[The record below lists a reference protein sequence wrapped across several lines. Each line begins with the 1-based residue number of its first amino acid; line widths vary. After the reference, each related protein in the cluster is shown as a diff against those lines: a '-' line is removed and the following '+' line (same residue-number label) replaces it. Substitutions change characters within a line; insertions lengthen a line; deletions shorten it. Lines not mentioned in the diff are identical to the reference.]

1 MLRPRTVGLLG
12 GVFLF
17 ALFFVIS
24 RWVALQLPGW
34 AALALE
40 ALGWMIILGAAAWV
54 TRRWLAPVLV
64 GAAGVLMTAGERAAD
79 RLGSS
84 HNHKSVWGVLCHLC
98 LVWRAPRFSLAPCG

>member
-1 MLRPRTVGLLG
+1 M
-12 GVFLF
+12 F

-79 RLGSS
+79 RLVSS
-84 HNHKSVWGVLCHLC
+84 HNDNELVLGVFVSPLL
-98 LVWRAPRFSLAPCG
+98 SLAAAAFLIGAVALMLRSIVRDGRA